1 MYDVPT
7 TAIHSKCKHNIEV
20 GHKRHLKENAN
31 VVLCYL
37 INNNK
42 LIKKKLKKSSKYIY
56 IY

>member
-7 TAIHSKCKHNIEV
+7 TAIHSKCKHNNIEI

-31 VVLCYL
+31 AVLCCL

-42 LIKKKLKKSSKYIY
+42 LLK
-56 IY
+56 